1 VPALGQFLQ
10 DIDVLVGLL
19 FDPDSVRKKK
29 SYVFFFVV
37 VGLPCDS
44 SLPGDL

>member
-1 VPALGQFLQ
+1 VVPALGQFLQ
-10 DIDVLVGLL
+10 DIVVLVEIQIQ
-19 FDPDSVRKKK
+19 FIKKK

>member
-1 VPALGQFLQ
+1 LGEFGRRPPLQ
-10 DIDVLVGLL
+10 
-19 FDPDSVRKKK
+19 SVSDLDLICKKERERE

>member
-10 DIDVLVGLL
+10 DIVVLV
-19 FDPDSVRKKK
+19 DPDSVRVKKKKK

-44 SLPGDL
+44 SLPDDL